1 MLRTHI
7 QGAAVPKATEIIC
20 YYTSGLSPVPPPI
33 PSPLLGLT
41 VLEQTLFWCQLR
53 CLDSFPA
60 CPRAESRA
68 VSFSQAL
75 GQGLVFV
82 MDAREC

>member
-1 MLRTHI
+1 MLRTHM

-33 PSPLLGLT
+33 PSPLLGPT
-41 VLEQTLFWCQLR
+41 VLKQTLSWCQLL

-68 VSFSQAL
+68 VSFSRH
-75 GQGLVFV
+75 LVKGSFFV
-82 MDAREC
+82 MDAKEC